1 MNMGFPCQSNLK
13 LVLRKAACVR
23 HIFTAYARVAQGRAT
38 APRPLAAV
46 HGMLR
51 PVRVARAVLTQQNQ
65 EDIVK
70 FCRDESIVLAADE
83 VYQDNIYVANKEFH
97 SFKKVS
103 VRAPATVSLGSTRAQ
118 CALMQGVRKPWALAF
133 DCTRRGFLDMMV

>member
-1 MNMGFPCQSNLK
+1 
-13 LVLRKAACVR
+13 
-23 HIFTAYARVAQGRAT
+23 
-38 APRPLAAV
+38 
-46 HGMLR
+46 MLR

-97 SFKKVS
+97 SFKKVGN
-103 VRAPATVSLGSTRAQ
+103 RAPATMSLGSTRAQ

-133 DCTRRGFLDMMV
+133 VFKKGGILT